1 MKIDS
6 HQHFWKFNPL
16 NHDWIDDTMSVI
28 KTDFL
33 PKDLESIL
41 KKIQLMDRF

>member
-6 HQHFWKFNPL
+6 HQHFWKLNTI

-28 KTDFL
+28 KGDFL
-33 PKDLESIL
+33 PRGNVHTTIEVEHYKAS
-41 KKIQLMDRF
+41 